1 MPNFKVRFLPD
12 DKEVIVDAKSN
23 LLAAA
28 AKAGISIKGTCG
40 GNGSCGQCK
49 IRIKEGRFSSAQKGK
64 LSNKDISEGYTLAC
78 QSFPET
84 DLLVE
89 IPESSRLTE
98 HQVLLDEASKS
109 DKVLSE
115 QSMEGIDYG
124 FEPLFKRIQIELS
137 EPTLEDSSDDLN
149 RLITALRKKTGIEN
163 LRADL
168 NVVRELPEVLRKG
181 NWKIKAGLTHCRG
194 FTEITTITAG
204 WDEDRYYGLAVD
216 IGTTTVVVD
225 LVDLAN
231 GKSLG
236 SKGTYNKQ
244 AVYGDDVISRIIY
257 SDKHGQEEL
266 QKAVIN
272 TINHLIAELKKEH
285 AIEARDIW
293 SVVCAGN
300 TTMTHLFLGID
311 PTYIRLEP
319 YTPAANN
326 YPLVRAQELGLDV
339 NPRAWVHCLPG
350 ISSYV
355 GGDITSGVLVTGMTE
370 LDDLTL
376 FIDVGTNGEMVL
388 GNKEWLIS
396 CSCSAGP
403 AFEGS
408 GIEHGMRAMRGAI
421 ERVKVLPGG
430 FGVEYRTVGRAKP
443 VGICGSG
450 LIDCMASLYEAG
462 VIDRTGKF
470 VEELTSPRAR
480 ANDEGKEFV
489 LVWAE
494 ESGKGEDI
502 TISEADIKTLIRSKA
517 AVFAGIR
524 SMLDMVG
531 VEMDVINRVL
541 IAGGFGRHINV
552 HDAVRIGL
560 LPDFD
565 ASKYVYIGNSSV
577 KGARAVLCSRKARD
591 EADEIVKRMT
601 YLELSAGNLFM
612 DEFMKAMF
620 LPHTDLSL
628 FPSLQQES
636 DN

>member
-1 MPNFKVRFLPD
+1 MPNFKVHFLPD
-12 DKEVIVDAKSN
+12 DKEVIADEKSN

-28 AKAGISIKGTCG
+28 ARAGISIKGVCG
-40 GNGSCGQCK
+40 GNGTCGQCK
-49 IRIKEGRFSSAQKGK
+49 VRIKEGNVNFTQKGK
-64 LSNKDISEGYTLAC
+64 LSKEEIANGYVLAC
-78 QSFPET
+78 QSFPKT
-84 DLLVE
+84 DVVVD

-98 HQVLLDEASKS
+98 HQVLLDESPES
-109 DKVLSE
+109 GSILSE
-115 QSMEGIDYG
+115 QSITELDYG
-124 FEPLFKRIQIELS
+124 FEPLFKKIQIELP
-137 EPTLEDSSDDLN
+137 EPTLEDSLDDLN
-149 RLITALRKKTGIEN
+149 RLFNSVRKKTGIKN
-163 LRADL
+163 LRVDL
-168 NVVRELPEVLRKG
+168 DLVRRLPATLRKH
-181 NWKIKAGLTHCRG
+181 NWKVTVGLSRCRG
-194 FTEITTITAG
+194 YAEITSVTSG
-204 WDEDRYYGLAVD
+204 WKESSYYGLAVD

-225 LVDLAN
+225 LIDLAD

-244 AVYGDDVISRIIY
+244 SIYGDDVISRIIY

-266 QKAVIN
+266 QKAVIK
-272 TINHLIAELKKEH
+272 TINNLIAELKKEH
-285 AIEARDIW
+285 SVKAEDIW

-326 YPLVRAQELGLDV
+326 YPPVKAQELGLDV

-370 LDDLTL
+370 SDVLTL
-376 FIDVGTNGEMVL
+376 FIDIGTNGEMVL

-408 GIEHGMRAMRGAI
+408 GLEHGMRAMRGAI
-421 ERVKVLPGG
+421 ERIKVLPGG
-430 FGVEYRTVGRAKP
+430 FGVEYSTVGRAKP

-450 LIDCMASLYEAG
+450 LIDCMANLYESG

-470 VEELTSPRAR
+470 VEGLETPRVR
-480 ANDEGKEFV
+480 STNEGKEFV
-489 LVWAE
+489 LAWAE
-494 ESGKGEDI
+494 ESGKGEDVA
-502 TISEADIKTLIRSKA
+502 ISEADIKTLIRSKA

-524 SMLDMVG
+524 SMLSMVG
-531 VEMDVINRVL
+531 LEMDVINRVL
-541 IAGGFGRHINV
+541 IAGGFGRYININ
-552 HDAVRIGL
+552 DAIRIGL
-560 LPDFD
+560 LPDFCTD
-565 ASKYVYIGNSSV
+565 KYVYIGNSSV
-577 KGARAVLCSRKARD
+577 KGAKAVLCSKDARD
-591 EADEIVKRMT
+591 EADEIAKKMT
-601 YLELSAGNLFM
+601 YLELSIGNLFM

-628 FPSLQQES
+628 FPSLQKES
-636 DN
+636 NN

>member
-1 MPNFKVRFLPD
+1 MPTFKVHFLPD
-12 DKEVIVDAKSN
+12 DKKIFIDEKSN

-28 AKAGISIKGTCG
+28 AKAGISIKGVCG
-40 GNGSCGQCK
+40 GNGTCGRCK
-49 IRIKEGRFSSAQKGK
+49 VRIKEGSINFTQKGK
-64 LSNKDISEGYTLAC
+64 LSEEEIASGYVLAC

-84 DLLVE
+84 DVVVE
-89 IPESSRLTE
+89 IPESSRLSE
-98 HQVLLDEASKS
+98 HQVLLDESS
-109 DKVLSE
+109 ESSILSE
-115 QSMEGIDYG
+115 QSISEIDYG
-124 FEPLFKRIQIELS
+124 FEPLYKKIQIELP
-137 EPTLEDSSDDLN
+137 EPTLEDSLDDLN
-149 RLITALRKKTGIEN
+149 RLFNSVRKKTGIEN

-168 NVVRELPEVLRKG
+168 DLVQRLPATLRKH
-181 NWKIKAGLTHCRG
+181 NWKVDVGLSSCRG
-194 FTEITTITAG
+194 YTGITSLTSG
-204 WDEDRYYGLAVD
+204 WKKNIYYGLAVD

-225 LVDLAN
+225 LIDLVD

-236 SKGTYNKQ
+236 SKGTYNRQ
-244 AVYGDDVISRIIY
+244 AIYGDDVISRIIY

-266 QKAVIN
+266 QNAIIK
-272 TINHLIAELKKEH
+272 TINQLIAELKKEYS
-285 AIEARDIW
+285 IESTDILC
-293 SVVCAGN
+293 VVCAGN

-326 YPLVRAQELGLDV
+326 YPPVKAHELGLDV
-339 NPRAWVHCLPG
+339 NPQAWVHCLPG
-350 ISSYV
+350 VSSYV

-370 LDDLTL
+370 SDELTL
-376 FIDVGTNGEMVL
+376 FIDIGTNGEMVL

-408 GIEHGMRAMRGAI
+408 GLEHGMRAMRGAI
-421 ERVKVLPGG
+421 ERIKILPGG
-430 FGVEYRTVGRAKP
+430 FGVEYNTVGGAKP

-470 VEELTSPRAR
+470 VEGLATPRVR
-480 ANDEGKEFV
+480 ENNEGKEFV

-494 ESGKGEDI
+494 ESGKGEDV

-524 SMLDMVG
+524 SMLNMVG
-531 VEMDVINRVL
+531 LEMDIINRVL
-541 IAGGFGRHINV
+541 IAGGFGRYINV
-552 HDAVRIGL
+552 HDAIRIGL

-565 ASKYVYIGNSSV
+565 IDKYVYIGNSSV
-577 KGARAVLCSRKARD
+577 KGAKAVLCSKNARD
-591 EADEIVKRMT
+591 EADEIAKKMT
-601 YLELSAGNLFM
+601 YLELSIGNLFM

-628 FPSLQQES
+628 FPSLQKES
-636 DN
+636 NN